1 MATYASSGWR
11 DASTAWNNLPQA
23 SQEWVRDALGRL
35 GMAAAADAARGT
47 GRERGPRDRSWPRT
61 EQTEGEQGPEHGH
74 QHGDRHGH
82 RHGRRHEGGK
92 HEGNRNSRFDRS
104 QGGPGFPFG
113 PGGFFGPG
121 GPGGPGGHGH
131 GHGGP
136 GFGPPGGPWRARG
149 RGRGRGARRRGDV
162 RAAILVLL
170 DEQPRHGYELI
181 SEISE
186 RSGGLWRPSPGTVY
200 PTLSQLED
208 EGLIQVER
216 LDGRKTATLTE
227 QGRAYVAENR
237 AQLGTP
243 WTDVA
248 GDVRV
253 ENRTLAGVIAQVGM
267 AASTVALHGT
277 PEQATRAA
285 EILERVRQE
294 LYGLMA
300 QPKPAEPAAG
310 STAAPATEQ
319 AQAPA
324 SESAEP
330 ESGDMPPAEPESPTA
345 QPAK

>member
-1 MATYASSGWR
+1 MSTYASSGWR
-11 DASTAWNNLPQA
+11 DASTAWNSL
-23 SQEWVRDALGRL
+23 L
-35 GMAAAADAARGT
+35 AAAAEAARGAT
-47 GRERGPRDRSWPRT
+47 RESGPRDRSGR
-61 EQTEGEQGPEHGH
+61 GPDQHGYEHGH
-74 QHGDRHGH
+74 RHGH
-82 RHGRRHEGGK
+82 RHGRRHGHGHDGGG
-92 HEGNRNSRFDRS
+92 HDGGFDRS
-104 QGGPGFPFG
+104 EGGPGFPFG
-113 PGGFFGPG
+113 PGGSF
-121 GPGGPGGHGH
+121 GPGGPGGHGGH
-131 GHGGP
+131 GGHGGP

-186 RSGGLWRPSPGTVY
+186 RSGGVWRPSPGTVY

-208 EGLIQVER
+208 EGLITLDR
-216 LDGRKTATLTE
+216 LDGRKTATLTDE
-227 QGRAYVAENR
+227 GRAYIEENR

-248 GDVRV
+248 GDVRA

-285 EILERVRQE
+285 ELLERVRQE

-300 QPKPAEPAAG
+300 QPKPADE
-310 STAAPATEQ
+310 
-319 AQAPA
+319 
-324 SESAEP
+324 
-330 ESGDMPPAEPESPTA
+330 PTA
-345 QPAK
+345 QPADSGSGAEQQTDPEPPESPSAQPAE

>member
-1 MATYASSGWR
+1 MSTYASSGWR
-11 DASTAWNNLPQA
+11 DASTAWNNLPRPT
-23 SQEWVRDALGRL
+23 QEWIQSALGRF
-35 GMAAAADAARGT
+35 GIAAAAEAARGAS
-47 GRERGPRDRSWPRT
+47 RERGPRDRGGWER
-61 EQTEGEQGPEHGH
+61 
-74 QHGDRHGH
+74 DRPGRDH
-82 RHGRRHEGGK
+82 RHRHDHGAEGDQPLG
-92 HEGNRNSRFDRS
+92 FDRS
-104 QGGPGFPFG
+104 ERGPGFPFG
-113 PGGFFGPG
+113 PGGLFGPPV
-121 GPGGPGGHGH
+121 GPGFGH

-186 RSGGLWRPSPGTVY
+186 RSGGVWRPSPGTVY

-216 LDGRKTATLTE
+216 LDGRKTATLTDE
-227 QGRAYVAENR
+227 GRSYVEANR

-248 GDVRV
+248 GDVRA

-277 PEQATRAA
+277 PAQATRAA
-285 EILERVRQE
+285 EILEQARQE

-300 QPKPAEPAAG
+300 EPKVADEP
-310 STAAPATEQ
+310 SAAPSTED
-319 AQAPA
+319 
-324 SESAEP
+324 SEDTAGNE
-330 ESGDMPPAEPESPTA
+330 DSPIE
-345 QPAK
+345 

>member
-1 MATYASSGWR
+1 MF
-11 DASTAWNNLPQA
+11 
-23 SQEWVRDALGRL
+23 
-35 GMAAAADAARGT
+35 
-47 GRERGPRDRSWPRT
+47 GPPV
-61 EQTEGEQGPEHGH
+61 
-74 QHGDRHGH
+74 
-82 RHGRRHEGGK
+82 
-92 HEGNRNSRFDRS
+92 
-104 QGGPGFPFG
+104 GPGF
-113 PGGFFGPG
+113 
-121 GPGGPGGHGH
+121 GHGR
-131 GHGGP
+131 GGP

-186 RSGGLWRPSPGTVY
+186 RSGGVWRPSPGTVY

-216 LDGRKTATLTE
+216 LDGRKTATLTDA
-227 QGRAYVAENR
+227 GRAYVEENR

-248 GDVRV
+248 GDVRA

-277 PEQATRAA
+277 PAQATKAA
-285 EILERVRQE
+285 EILEQTRQE

-300 QPKPAEPAAG
+300 QPKA
-310 STAAPATEQ
+310 
-319 AQAPA
+319 
-324 SESAEP
+324 
-330 ESGDMPPAEPESPTA
+330 TA
-345 QPAK
+345 QPEPAPQPGPEPGSEPAPEREPDPDPDSDPTAHDSSQPE